1 MKALLS
7 RVALASVL
15 MGASVM
21 ATAAGLES
29 EAAPKGAKVFI
40 VEPKDGATVDQTFTV
55 KFGIEG
61 MPLVE
66 VPYWDNS
73 AKSWIYGVSND
84 ATPVLAGMAA
94 GYLISG
100 AGN

>member
-1 MKALLS
+1 
-7 RVALASVL
+7 
-15 MGASVM
+15 GADVN
-21 ATAAGLES
+21 AN
-29 EAAPKGAKVFI
+29 
-40 VEPKDGATVDQTFTV
+40 VEEPSYGY
-55 KFGIEG
+55 GYRIEG